1 MVTEKEK
8 RILKLLVKKYSRDI
22 LETSMDEYISSNGN
36 SGTEVVDNIFIPL
49 GYENFTSISIQYL
62 KYALDFYDEIKNDDF
77 SNEMERMMEYEITI
91 PATEREIVFV
101 DYSVRVKELPS
112 LIEII
117 AKDVDENLFEY
128 DPDRSVIDY
137 GDSEVVDFDELTISS
152 PRKLWNPTIIK

>member
-1 MVTEKEK
+1 
-8 RILKLLVKKYSRDI
+8 
-22 LETSMDEYISSNGN
+22 
-36 SGTEVVDNIFIPL
+36 
-49 GYENFTSISIQYL
+49 
-62 KYALDFYDEIKNDDF
+62 LDFYDEINNGDF

-91 PATEREIVFV
+91 PATEQEIVFV
-101 DYSVRVKELPS
+101 DYSVRVKSLPS
-112 LIEII
+112 LIEIL

>member
-22 LETSMDEYISSNGN
+22 LETSMDEYISSKGY

-101 DYSVRVKELPS
+101 DYSVRVKALPS

-128 DPDRSVIDY
+128 GPDRSVIDY

-152 PRKLWNPTIIK
+152 PSKLWNPTIIK